1 MSIDQSMTKSAPLVG
16 RSDSTEARADAAN
29 SLQGLR
35 RPRKTNSSR
44 PRAPQV
50 ARNPATEWWSA
61 DRKAAS
67 ADMTT
72 RFCVDSADGAF
83 GAIIAAGII
92 SRVYVKQQLP
102 PEVER
107 LAPQ

>member
-1 MSIDQSMTKSAPLVG
+1 MPQTPSGITTASKDHLLE
-16 RSDSTEARADAAN
+16 D
-29 SLQGLR
+29 SLQ
-35 RPRKTNSSR
+35 
-44 PRAPQV
+44 QV
-50 ARNPATEWWSA
+50 ARNPATERWSA

-72 RFCVDSADGAF
+72 RFWWILLTVAF